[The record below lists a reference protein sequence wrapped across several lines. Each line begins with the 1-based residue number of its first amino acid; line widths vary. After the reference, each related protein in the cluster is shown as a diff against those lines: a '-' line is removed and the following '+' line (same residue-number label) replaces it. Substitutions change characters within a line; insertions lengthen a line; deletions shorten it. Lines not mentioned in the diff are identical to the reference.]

1 MSRFYYK
8 VKKLLLQ
15 LWRSGLALLYDVA
28 IAANT
33 SSNQAIKDRGVVI
46 VSLAKLQ

>member
-8 VKKLLLQ
+8 VKKLLPQ
-15 LWRSGLALLYDVA
+15 LWRSGLALSYDVA
-28 IAANT
+28 TSADT

-46 VSLAKLQ
+46 VTSVKF